1 MDILQGV
8 ILILMCAVILLDVQ
22 LPHSVLKIGM
32 IPLMILGFMLLL
44 YLFANS
50 PVLGIVGIVVLY
62 VLFKT
67 PKTLPPPPQDECEEA
82 QPAVFKDTLEEEVI
96 RSMASASPLPMSN
109 PSFTNSTSQV
119 KNAMAV

>member
-8 ILILMCAVILLDVQ
+8 ILILMCFVILLDVQ
-22 LPHSVLKIGM
+22 LPHSVRKIGM
-32 IPLMILGFMLLL
+32 IPLLILAFMLLL

-62 VLFKT
+62 VLFQP
-67 PKTLPPPPQDECEEA
+67 PKTLPPMPQDTCEED

-96 RSMASASPLPMSN
+96 RSMADASPIPMTN
-109 PSFTNSTSQV
+109 PSFTNSPSQV
-119 KNAMAV
+119 NNAMPV

>member
-22 LPHSVLKIGM
+22 LPHSVRKIGM
-32 IPLMILGFMLLL
+32 IPLLILGFMLLL

-50 PVLGIVGIVVLY
+50 PVLGIVGLVVMY
-62 VLFKT
+62 ILFQT
-67 PKTLPPPPQDECEEA
+67 PKTLSAPPQDTCEEEK
-82 QPAVFKDTLEEEVI
+82 PAVFKDTLEEEMI
-96 RSMASASPLPMSN
+96 RSMATASPIAMSN

-119 KNAMAV
+119 KNAAAV